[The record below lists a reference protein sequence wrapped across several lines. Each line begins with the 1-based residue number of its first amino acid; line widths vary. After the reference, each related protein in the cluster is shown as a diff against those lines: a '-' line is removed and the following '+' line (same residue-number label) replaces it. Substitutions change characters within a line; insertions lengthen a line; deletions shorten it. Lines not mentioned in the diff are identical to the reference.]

1 MKNIH
6 FGSTE
11 AVIKHLTKKPLGEK
25 YAIITDKKV
34 HKLYATN
41 LQKELKKAKINAE
54 IFSFPAGEKNK
65 TLQTIETLAEQM
77 LAKDFDRHDAIIA
90 LGGGVPGDLAGFL
103 ASIYLRGIPFIQIP
117 TTLLAMVD
125 SAVGGK
131 TGVDLE
137 SGKNLLGTFNQPQ
150 AVFIDTNHLKTLP
163 KTQLRSGLAEVIKY
177 GVIKDRALFEY
188 LEKNLDKIFAL
199 DPKAL
204 THIIEKS
211 LKIKTTVVRKDEKE
225 SHHRMILNYGHTF
238 GHALEKISNYT
249 LLHGYAIA
257 IGMILANQIALEKK
271 LLIEKDAERIK
282 NLIKQ
287 AGLPT
292 TTMHKITPTDLKN
305 DKKRRGDHIKFIL
318 PTKIGR
324 VQITPIPC

>member
-6 FGSTE
+6 FGDSQ
-11 AVIKHLTKKPLGEK
+11 AVIKYLSKNSLGQK

-34 HKLYATN
+34 HKLYAAT
-41 LQKELKKAKINAE
+41 LQKALKKAKIQSE
-54 IFSFPAGEKNK
+54 IFNFSAGEKHK
-65 TLQTIETLAEQM
+65 TLQTIETLAEAM
-77 LAKDFDRHDAIIA
+77 LAKNFDRHDAIIA

-131 TGVDLE
+131 TGVDLNA
-137 SGKNLLGTFNQPQ
+137 GKNLLGTFNQPK
-150 AVFIDTNHLKTLP
+150 AVFIDPNYLKTLP
-163 KTQLRSGLAEVIKY
+163 KNQLRSGLAEVIKY
-177 GVIKDRALFEY
+177 GVIKDKALFKY
-188 LEKNLDKIFAL
+188 LERHLDKIFNL
-199 DPKAL
+199 EPKAL
-204 THIIEKS
+204 IHIIEKS
-211 LKIKTTVVRKDEKE
+211 LKIKTAVVRKDEKE

-257 IGMILANQIALEKK
+257 IGMILANQIALEHK
-271 LLIEKDAERIK
+271 LLSTKDAERIK

-287 AGLPT
+287 AGLPL
-292 TTMHKITPTDLKN
+292 TTMHKIQPKDLKN
-305 DKKRRGDHIKFIL
+305 DKKRRGDQIKFIL